1 MKFRFE
7 RIRIRVLLFCFW
19 LAISPAVLDIDR
31 AFAADRVSRELTE
44 EVLPSIS
51 IEEQAGKLNANDIGI
66 FPTEYLKDQ
75 LTVLGRNKDE
85 IVRNFLVFLSTE
97 MGAVFSGLDAKG
109 SGLEILTLYTAL
121 SLTFNIA
128 AGVTTIYNDMAAIQ
142 QFKSDTLGKFDFY
155 KGLADK
161 VARYTFGGWLFK
173 RSKLTQMLGV
183 STKSYLHT
191 CHEVGG
197 LLTVLQ
203 KYHAVKAYNLS
214 DDSCDLIVEGFKKAG
229 NSPTMKIFKGVGD
242 VLGFVDLAFS
252 AFSFAGEQEWGYLFR
267 DGQMTYQQIKV
278 TIDLACSILG
288 LACFSLAPW
297 AVVALILVSVV
308 FMITDA
314 HASGLRTWVVNF
326 IDCHKILADNDPTFV
341 TLIGQVDQK
350 WSGSFPQ
357 KVYSLLQKQ
366 VQQYPPEVYPSD
378 AVKQLEGL
386 KEAILER
393 FRVCRHYNA
402 FSINDID
409 YRNNLKVIADKW
421 KTKAEAQSESWW
433 WPQFNPFAS
442 RQEAAEAEYFSSW
455 FHGSQKIGD
464 DKAKWCYFNYDFFL
478 QKLFQLT
485 LNGFETSD
493 ANREKIM
500 NNPVIQL
507 VQNRIQV
514 APFHYFPLALN
525 LMGFFNAGSRAE
537 TIEQFI
543 YLCHYSLELDLAIT
557 GIRESG
563 YFATYLTALSEQF
576 SDLSSGME
584 KMRDNCFGLT
594 TEDADY
600 IRGSDLLKELVFNY
614 VDDPDAELRD
624 EKMNKYREILNLKE
638 PADEEKT
645 WKGLVKKNKNRIN
658 AIISLLPLKAL
669 AVSAKIALLKVLVKQ
684 HFVRRAF
691 LTACVSRFTRLEM
704 QLAKDN
710 PFEAGEI
717 AGLGAQPAEY
727 PPGRDFLDA
736 KVTVNAQDKEGVSH
750 AIEFDFTAGGLFWNP
765 GSNLRF
771 TFKDNL
777 EQIREA
783 HRRIN
788 DSLQWMELLVTR
800 GGYYA
805 NTDLPLEKV
814 NEHCARVMKNMF
826 ELTKKIEQEH
836 PKDLKVTFA
845 SGNGR
850 VYLTGD
856 KSAYPDFDVTDSVP
870 RVFATPDLVFSLE
883 RGGPLDEV
891 KDTGVPDFDSL
902 MNEEAG
908 PIEEVINLPGMTITP

>member
-1 MKFRFE
+1 M
-7 RIRIRVLLFCFW
+7 RIRVLFLCFW
-19 LAISPAVLDIDR
+19 LAVSPTVIELDR
-31 AFAADRVSRELTE
+31 ALAADRVSRELTE
-44 EVLPSIS
+44 EVLPSLN

-66 FPTEYLKDQ
+66 YPSEYLKDQ
-75 LTVLGRNKDE
+75 LKLLGRNKNE
-85 IVRNFLVFLSTE
+85 IVSNYLVFLPTE

-128 AGVTTIYNDMAAIQ
+128 AGVSTIYNDMAAIQ
-142 QFKSDTLGKFDFY
+142 QFKSDTIGKYEFY

-161 VARYTFGGWLFK
+161 VAKYTFGGWLFK
-173 RSKLTQMLGV
+173 RSKLTQLLGV
-183 STKSYLHT
+183 STKGYLRT
-191 CHEVGG
+191 CNELGG
-197 LLTVLQ
+197 LLTVIQ
-203 KYHAVKAYNLS
+203 KYLAVKAFQIN
-214 DDSCDLIVEGFKKAG
+214 DDSCALIVDGFKKAG
-229 NSPTMKIFKGVGD
+229 NSPAMKVFKGVGD
-242 VLGFVDLAFS
+242 VLGFADLAFS
-252 AFSFAGEQEWGYLFR
+252 AFAFAGEQEWGYLFR

-278 TIDLACSILG
+278 TIDLATSILG

-297 AVVALILVSVV
+297 AIIALILVSVV
-308 FMITDA
+308 FMVADA

-326 IDCHKILADNDPTFV
+326 VDCHKILAENDPTFV
-341 TLIGQVDQK
+341 SLIGQVDQK

-357 KVYSLLQKQ
+357 KIYSLLQKQ

-386 KEAILER
+386 KEAIVSR

-433 WPQFNPFAS
+433 WPQFNPLAS
-442 RQEAAEAEYFSSW
+442 KQEAAEAEYFGSW

-500 NNPVIQL
+500 NSPVIQL

-514 APFHYFPLALN
+514 APFHYFPLTLN

-543 YLCHYSLELDLAIT
+543 YLCQYSLDLDLAIT

-563 YFATYLTALSEQF
+563 YFANYLTALSEQF
-576 SDLSSGME
+576 SDLSGGME

-600 IRGSDLLKELVFNY
+600 IKGSDLLKELVTNY
-614 VDDPDAELRD
+614 IDNPDAAVNE
-624 EKMNKYREILNLKE
+624 EKVDRFREILDLKK
-638 PADEEKT
+638 PSSDEMT
-645 WKGLVKKNKNRIN
+645 WKGLVRKNKARIN
-658 AIISLLPLKAL
+658 AIISLLPLKAM

-691 LTACVSRFTRLEM
+691 LTACVSRFTRLDM

-710 PFEAGEI
+710 PFEIGEI
-717 AGLGAQPAEY
+717 AGLGTPPAEY

-736 KVTVNAQDKEGVSH
+736 KVTVNTQDKDGVSH
-750 AIEFDFTAGGLFWNP
+750 AIELDFTAGGLFWNP

-777 EQIREA
+777 AQIREA
-783 HRRIN
+783 HQRIN
-788 DSLQWMELLVTR
+788 GSLQWMELLVTR
-800 GGYYA
+800 GAYYA

-814 NEHCARVMKNMF
+814 NEFCARVMKNMYD
-826 ELTKKIEQEH
+826 LTKKIEQAH
-836 PKDLKVTFA
+836 PEDLKVTFA
-845 SGNGR
+845 SSNGKI
-850 VYLTGD
+850 YLTGE
-856 KSAYPDFDVTDSVP
+856 KSTYPDFDVTDSVP
-870 RVFATPDLVFSLE
+870 RVFTTPDLVFSLE

-891 KDTGVPDFDSL
+891 KDTGVPDFDAM
-902 MNEEAG
+902 MNEEPG
-908 PIEEVINLPGMTITP
+908 PVEEVINLPEMLITP